1 MKPIIILASASKR
14 RSLILSQCGIPH
26 RIVVSGA
33 NEIMDSRK
41 GPAYNTVFNACL
53 KAETISGKFKTGYVV
68 GVDTIVLS
76 GKRLIGKPRT
86 KREARNLL
94 KEFSGKSIFVYT
106 GLCIKDVKKQ
116 KIVKA
121 SVVSKVR
128 VKRMTD
134 EILNKFLKLSGPFDK
149 AGGFS
154 IEGVGAFIFDNIEG
168 SFYNILG
175 LPIIKLNELF
185 ERLGVNLLEYC
196 NVKLTTCN

>member
-1 MKPIIILASASKR
+1 MKPIIILASASNR
-14 RSLILSQCGIPH
+14 RSQILSQCGIPH
-26 RIVVSGA
+26 QIIVSGV
-33 NEIMDSRK
+33 NEIMDSQE

-53 KAETISGKFKTGYVV
+53 KAEAVSRKFQTGYVI

-76 GKRLIGKPRT
+76 RKRLIGKPRT
-86 KREARNLL
+86 KREAKNLL
-94 KEFSGKSIFVYT
+94 REFSGKSIFVYT
-106 GLCIKDVKKQ
+106 GLCIKDVRKQ

-134 EILNKFLKLSGPFDK
+134 EILNRFLKLSGPFDK

-185 ERLGVNLLEYC
+185 KRLGVNLLEYC
-196 NVKLTTCN
+196 NSKLTACN